1 MKERNPD
8 ICGVLMQPDSPF
20 HGLEGLRHIRTAY
33 FDEDQKTAALAEMN
47 GHIAKPLDVNNL
59 FAALSNVLLEKDSMN
74 EALRPEKE

>member
-1 MKERNPD
+1 MKEKIKLANIPILD
-8 ICGVLMQPDSPF
+8 M
-20 HGLEGLRHIRTAY
+20 TASS

-59 FAALSNVLLEKDSMN
+59 FAALTNVLLEKDSMN